1 MRLYRK
7 MKEKTKIKIRL
18 ITVIFISFLGIIIKP
33 VDFKENSIGYTVI
46 TITYLITLLCSF
58 AFLVLNFDNYS
69 KEYRKQNRKQK
80 MNFQILYAASITAL
94 IISFQNII
102 F

>member
-1 MRLYRK
+1 

-33 VDFKENSIGYTVI
+33 VDFKDITIGYTVI
-46 TITYLITLLCSF
+46 IIAYLLTLLCIF
-58 AFLVLNFDNYS
+58 TFLVLNLDNYS
-69 KEYRKQNRKQK
+69 KEFDKHTRKQK
-80 MNFQILYAASITAL
+80 MNFQILYVASIVSI

>member
-1 MRLYRK
+1 

-18 ITVIFISFLGIIIKP
+18 ITVIFISFLGIIMKP
-33 VDFKENSIGYTVI
+33 VDFKENSVGYTVI

-69 KEYRKQNRKQK
+69 KEYGKQNRNANCKIK
-80 MNFQILYAASITAL
+80 LEK
-94 IISFQNII
+94 
-102 F
+102 

>member
-1 MRLYRK
+1 

-46 TITYLITLLCSF
+46 IITYLITLLCTF
-58 AFLVLNFDNYS
+58 AFLVLNFDNYL
-69 KEYRKQNRKQK
+69 KEYSKQTRKQK